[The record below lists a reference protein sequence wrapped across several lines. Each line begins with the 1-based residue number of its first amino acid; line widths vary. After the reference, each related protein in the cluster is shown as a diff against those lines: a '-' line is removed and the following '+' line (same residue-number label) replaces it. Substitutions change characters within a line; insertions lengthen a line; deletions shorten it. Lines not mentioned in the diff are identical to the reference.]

1 MTGMPSGRCRP
12 PALDTHARLTG
23 QGSHPA
29 LWCCAQ
35 SARSALDLG
44 PSAVMPSI
52 PAVMRPALTSA
63 TRRTAIRALARERS
77 ISFCKLRTFFRSPA
91 RDAVKIRCRRR
102 RTSPSTRC
110 QSIDSHA
117 RASPSGPFAPAAAG
131 ASNLSFGSRVAV
143 TAPLHRLT

>member
-77 ISFCKLRTFFRSPA
+77 ISFCKLRTFFRSLPA
-91 RDAVKIRCRRR
+91 
-102 RTSPSTRC
+102 TP
-110 QSIDSHA
+110 
-117 RASPSGPFAPAAAG
+117 
-131 ASNLSFGSRVAV
+131 
-143 TAPLHRLT
+143 